1 MNLCPLHPL
10 KQLSALKNYYKRD
23 FRLATLYSL
32 LNKFF
37 DVLPEVLIGVA
48 VDIVVNGEKLSRQ
61 TRWAAS
67 ALRKPGTSWCF
78 SVWSMRLY
86 GWVNPGLNIYC
97 R

>member
-1 MNLCPLHPL
+1 MPAIHPL
-10 KQLSALKNYYKRD
+10 KKLLHYASAYKTD
-23 FRLATLYSL
+23 LRLATLYSI

-48 VDIVVNGEKLSRQ
+48 VDIVVNGEKAFSPNVC
-61 TRWAAS
+61 WAAS
-67 ALRKPGTSWCF
+67 ALRKPGISWCF
-78 SVWSMRLY
+78 SAWSMRLY